1 MIMGVFTPIPLYFW
15 DRKRRYLEYNL
26 AKVQSMNNVSDLSEK
41 VLKGVRKALRKLV
54 ETSAANNQELVV
66 GDKYGNFKS
75 VPAKDLLK
83 RLPE

>member
-1 MIMGVFTPIPLYFW
+1 
-15 DRKRRYLEYNL
+15 
-26 AKVQSMNNVSDLSEK
+26 MNNERSNVSDLSDK
-41 VLKGVRKALRKLV
+41 VLMGLKKALRKLV

-83 RLPE
+83 NLPQ